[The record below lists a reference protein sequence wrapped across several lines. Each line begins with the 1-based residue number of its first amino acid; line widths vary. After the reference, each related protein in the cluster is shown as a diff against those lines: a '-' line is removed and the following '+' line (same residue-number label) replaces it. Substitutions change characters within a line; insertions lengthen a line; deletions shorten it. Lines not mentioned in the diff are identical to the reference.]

1 MFSLIA
7 KSTARTAIT
16 ASTRTTLP
24 SAFATRFFSDSF
36 DKVKGTVKWFDAKKG
51 FGFILPD
58 DGSTEIFVHHTSI
71 HAEGFRTLGVS
82 VHDALIDT
90 LDQIFFI
97 SPNMMDKLVP
107 LMQLY

>member
-82 VHDALIDT
+82 VHNALIGYFGSN
-90 LDQIFFI
+90 I
-97 SPNMMDKLVP
+97 
-107 LMQLY
+107 LYLT